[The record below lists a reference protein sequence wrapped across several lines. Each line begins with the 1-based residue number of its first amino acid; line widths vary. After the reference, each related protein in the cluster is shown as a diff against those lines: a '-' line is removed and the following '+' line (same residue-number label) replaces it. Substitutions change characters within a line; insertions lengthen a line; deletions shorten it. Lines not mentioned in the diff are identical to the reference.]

1 MADREVRP
9 PGTGVAG
16 RYERRWDMNVANT
29 FRWRDFPKPTIAQ
42 VQGYCIYGGWL
53 IASAMDIIIASDDAK
68 FLPSL
73 VQYFSVPWDLG
84 IRRAKEI
91 LFTARFVS
99 ASEALEAGF
108 VNRVVAVDQLETVTS
123 ELAARIAEQD
133 LFGLRMI
140 KEAINSVQDVMG
152 FRSAVRT
159 GFAYHMLRSEEEI
172 ERKGPADFSENKQM
186 SRVGGSLRGMEP
198 TT

>member
-1 MADREVRP
+1 
-9 PGTGVAG
+9 
-16 RYERRWDMNVANT
+16 
-29 FRWRDFPKPTIAQ
+29 
-42 VQGYCIYGGWL
+42 
-53 IASAMDIIIASDDAK
+53 
-68 FLPSL
+68 
-73 VQYFSVPWDLG
+73 
-84 IRRAKEI
+84 
-91 LFTARFVS
+91 
-99 ASEALEAGF
+99 
-108 VNRVVAVDQLETVTS
+108 
-123 ELAARIAEQD
+123 
-133 LFGLRMI
+133 MI